1 VHDWSVDFA
10 SVMERKERV
19 VLAGRAGYLEMM
31 AADPGW
37 RLIRAHGAFESPTRI
52 GWEGGEIEA
61 PKTIIAVGA
70 ETVWPPVPGLR
81 GPRAFDSTAMLR
93 LPELPHRLA
102 VIGGGPIGSEFAHVF
117 ARLGSDVTMVIR
129 RPRLLIEEDPEAV
142 ALVEASLQR
151 DGVRILRESVV
162 REVTRDNR
170 GVHLR
175 IGSADEAA
183 DGAEELLEVDAVHVA
198 AGRRALVER
207 IGLHRAGIRTSA
219 GGGVEVDDELRT
231 AAPNVWAIGDALGR
245 RLYTHVAT
253 YEGPI
258 AARNAVGAE
267 GLRPRYDA
275 VPGAIFTD
283 PELASVGLTAD
294 EARRQGFD
302 VVVSTSPFR
311 RVGKARA
318 IGEEE
323 GFTRLVADRASGRI
337 LGAVIVG
344 YHAAD
349 LLPEVLTSM
358 AADGTIAAIRGAL
371 HTHPTLSEGV
381 NAAARQLESELAG

>member
-1 VHDWSVDFA
+1 
-10 SVMERKERV
+10 MERKDRV
-19 VLAGRAGYLEMM
+19 VLAGRAGYLELM

-52 GWEGGEIEA
+52 SWEGGELDA

-70 ETVWPPVPGLR
+70 ESVWPPVPGLA
-81 GPRAFDSTAMLR
+81 GPGAYDSTGMLR
-93 LPELPHRLA
+93 LRELPRRLV
-102 VIGGGPIGSEFAHVF
+102 VIGGGPIGSEFAQVF
-117 ARLGSDVTMVIR
+117 ARLGSEVTMVIR
-129 RPRLLIEEDPEAV
+129 RSRLLIEEDAEAV
-142 ALVEASLQR
+142 AVVEASMER
-151 DGVRILRESVV
+151 DGVRIMRESIV
-162 REVTRDNR
+162 REVTRDHR
-170 GVHLR
+170 GLHLR
-175 IGSADEAA
+175 VGPADEDAA
-183 DGAEELLEVDAVHVA
+183 VPEEMLDADAVQVA
-198 AGRRALVER
+198 AGRRAVIER
-207 IGLHRAGIRTSA
+207 IGLHRAGIRTTA
-219 GGGVEVDDELRT
+219 TGGVEVDDELRT

-258 AARNAVGAE
+258 AVRNAVGGQAV
-267 GLRPRYDA
+267 RPRYDA

-283 PELASVGLTAD
+283 PELASVGLTAHD
-294 EARRQGFD
+294 AARDGLD
-302 VVVSTSPFR
+302 VAVTTQPFR

-323 GFTRLVADRASGRI
+323 GFARLVADRATGR
-337 LGAVIVG
+337 LVGAVIVG

-349 LLPEVLTSM
+349 VLAEVLTSK

-381 NAAARQLESELAG
+381 NAAARLLEAELRA